1 MGCAV
6 QTRGFPKRRAAVRLT
21 ILLLA
26 ALQHDVRRKRDVAF
40 VNAVLVVVAQHSGA
54 TAATASGIVQQALCW
69 RVFLQCVWL
78 AGLRLSVRMVVY
90 TAIAPIS
97 GRAVPPMSMG
107 TFGYRQ
113 HRD

>member
-26 ALQHDVRRKRDVAF
+26 ALHHDVRRKRDVAF

-54 TAATASGIVQQALCW
+54 TAATAPGILQQALCGCAFAMCLACW
-69 RVFLQCVWL
+69 FAAQCAHGCLHSDCPYFWTRSAADVYGHLRVP
-78 AGLRLSVRMVVY
+78 A
-90 TAIAPIS
+90 A
-97 GRAVPPMSMG
+97 
-107 TFGYRQ
+107 
-113 HRD
+113 